1 MKIGIASLIAG
12 YVLSQFY
19 RAFLAVLAPALE
31 ADIGATPEDL
41 AFASGLWFLIFA
53 GFQIPVG
60 AALDRVGPRMTATVL
75 LAIGG
80 AGGAVLF
87 AMAQSPLHI
96 SLAMALIGIG
106 CSPVLMASY
115 FIFAR
120 VYSPAV
126 FATLAGM
133 TIGIGSLGNI
143 FSAAPMAWAVGL
155 FGWRETVMGIAALT
169 LLVALIIW
177 ATVKDPEKVV
187 STAKGSVLTLLA
199 MPALWPIFI
208 MMLVNYAPSA
218 GLRGL
223 WVAPYAR
230 DVFAADV
237 GTIGTVTL
245 IMGLAMIAGNFAYG
259 PMDRIFGTRKW
270 VIFAGNALGAVAC
283 LALYAMPDRGLWVS
297 VALLALVGFAGA
309 SFPMLVAHA
318 KAFFPAHLTGRGVT
332 LINLFGVGGVG
343 LFQFVTRPIY
353 AASADGAQTAAEP
366 YAALFLF
373 AGLAL
378 VVGLAVY
385 LLSQDRTD

>member
-245 IMGLAMIAGNFAYG
+245 IMGLAMIAGNFFYG
-259 PMDRIFGTRKW
+259 PLDRLFGTRKW
-270 VIFAGNALGAVAC
+270 VIFLGNLVSGLAC
-283 LALYAMPDRGLWVS
+283 LGLWLWPDGSEVRS
-297 VALLALVGFAGA
+297 IALVAAIGFFGA
-309 SFPMLVAHA
+309 TFPVIIAHGRSFLPPHLV
-318 KAFFPAHLTGRGVT
+318 GRGVT
-332 LINLFGVGGVG
+332 LLNLFGIGGVG
-343 LFQFVTRPIY
+343 VMQF
-353 AASADGAQTAAEP
+353 ASGP
-366 YAALFLF
+366 VF
-373 AGLAL
+373 
-378 VVGLAVY
+378 VR
-385 LLSQDRTD
+385 LSQDAAPAQAYSQLFGLFGLMILAGTMVYLFSRDRTG